1 MNRTAIDGFLG
12 RFQKWMVLLPIV
24 AFVLMMLSIWSMSE
38 ENTVV
43 LWVTWGW
50 GLLVS
55 LVMLYVFW
63 CLASDAKKNSL
74 SSAYWLNWWLWLS
87 VISFVDDIVGAF
99 VSSEDLGNFLEVAL
113 PAILVFA
120 IFGLIAIFAIPSK
133 LKQDGFLSLRKLF
146 VEYIIVCVVI
156 GTIVGILMGAGII
169 PEDLESPIDSFVGA
183 CYAYKF
189 FRRRNDL
196 KEIETR

>member
-1 MNRTAIDGFLG
+1 MGDMGMGIVGVTGHALRILVPGVG
-12 RFQKWMVLLPIV
+12 CQEKLPLVGILAQLV
-24 AFVLMMLSIWSMSE
+24 AV
-38 ENTVV
+38 
-43 LWVTWGW
+43 
-50 GLLVS
+50 
-55 LVMLYVFW
+55 
-63 CLASDAKKNSL
+63 A
-74 SSAYWLNWWLWLS
+74 
-87 VISFVDDIVGAF
+87 DIVGAF

-189 FRRRNDL
+189 FRCRNDL